1 MSERNGKMT
10 DRPNTEHARLRKVL
24 HTIARQAQHASMT
37 GALDGGETRCVRQY
51 NHIARHCIGEGLL
64 DDPVYRAAFA
74 PLSED
79 AGYDAIAVSAGLLD
93 KCLDGAHEDAE
104 EGATHPYRSAHH
116 ILRAVGKMAER
127 ASMTGHLGGGRSR
140 LAGLYNAVQGSLGAT
155 GVVPAD
161 LFDALD
167 EESGTMGEVAVAA
180 QQLAA
185 YVEDGFD
192 DPDPQLPDVPRT
204 GRELKDIG
212 ELVREAMPEWMH
224 AEVVSSVDMM
234 QREITK
240 VVEDIQADKLTDIE
254 EIRRR
259 MAAIQQPRI
268 PSPPS
273 PPTPPVPPVKTEEPR

>member
-1 MSERNGKMT
+1 MTERTNG
-10 DRPNTEHARLRKVL
+10 EHARLRNVL
-24 HTIARQAQHASMT
+24 HTIARQAQHAAIT
-37 GALDGGETRCVRQY
+37 GALDGGEARCVWQY
-51 NHIARHCIGEGLL
+51 NHIARHCIGQGLL
-64 DDPVYRAAFA
+64 DDPVYRATFA
-74 PLSED
+74 PLPND
-79 AGYDAIAVSAGLLD
+79 AGYEAICVSAGLLE
-93 KCLDGAHEDAE
+93 KCLDGAHEDADND
-104 EGATHPYRSAHH
+104 TRHPYRSAHH
-116 ILRAVGKMAER
+116 ILQAVGKMAEK
-127 ASMTGHLGGGRSR
+127 ASVTGHLAGGRAR

-155 GVVPAD
+155 GVVPED

-192 DPDPQLPDVPRT
+192 ESDPQLPDVPRT

-212 ELVREAMPEWMH
+212 QLVREAMPEWMH

-240 VVEDIQADKLTDIE
+240 VVEDIQADKLTDVE

-268 PSPPS
+268 PSPPTPPT
-273 PPTPPVPPVKTEEPR
+273 PPTPPVKPDETR

>member
-1 MSERNGKMT
+1 MTERTNG
-10 DRPNTEHARLRKVL
+10 EHARLRKVL
-24 HTIARQAQHASMT
+24 HTIARQAQHASIT

-51 NHIARHCIGEGLL
+51 NHIVQTFLNDGLL
-64 DDPVYRAAFA
+64 DDPVFRATFA
-74 PLSED
+74 PLAED
-79 AGYDAIAVSAGLLD
+79 AGYEAICVSAGLLD
-93 KCLDGAHEDAE
+93 KCV
-104 EGATHPYRSAHH
+104 EGAQRDAKDGEVGAYRSAHH
-116 ILRAVGKMAER
+116 ILRGVGNLAEK
-127 ASMTGHLGGGRSR
+127 ASLTGHLHGGRSR
-140 LAGLYNAVQGSLGAT
+140 LAGLYNAVQSSLAAT
-155 GVVPAD
+155 GVVPTD

-185 YVEDGFD
+185 YVDGGFD

-234 QREITK
+234 QREIRK
-240 VVEDIQADKLTDIE
+240 VVEDIQADKLTDVE

-268 PSPPS
+268 PSPPTPPT
-273 PPTPPVPPVKTEEPR
+273 PPTPPVKPDETR